1 MASRWKTGTTRRV
14 SSLALMDTVS
24 AFMRAYKTRMR
35 GLLTHVSSGESSPS
49 RVMVVVV
56 LHKSGALPMGTI
68 AAHTGL
74 PKSNITAIV
83 DDLEAEGLLAR
94 RRDEADRRVM
104 HVELTAKGRAL
115 SAREYGAYERSLASI
130 FDLLPDDERGPMLS
144 GLERMIQSLREG
156 DAPAEA
162 APRADRSAGRSRER
176 KAAKGETSGR

>member
-1 MASRWKTGTTRRV
+1 MASRRKTGTTRRV

-83 DDLEAEGLLAR
+83 DDLEAEGLLAIAIQHENDHLDGVLMIDKMGMLKKR
-94 RRDEADRRVM
+94 IVQRKMAKRGAEDR
-104 HVELTAKGRAL
+104 
-115 SAREYGAYERSLASI
+115 
-130 FDLLPDDERGPMLS
+130 P
-144 GLERMIQSLREG
+144 
-156 DAPAEA
+156 
-162 APRADRSAGRSRER
+162 
-176 KAAKGETSGR
+176 